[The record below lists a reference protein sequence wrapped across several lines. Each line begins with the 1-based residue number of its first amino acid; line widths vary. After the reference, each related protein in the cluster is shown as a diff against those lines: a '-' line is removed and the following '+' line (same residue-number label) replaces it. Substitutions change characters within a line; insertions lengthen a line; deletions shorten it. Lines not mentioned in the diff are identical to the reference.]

1 MKVKE
6 LLERIQIMKNEELD
20 YKYKELTKQIYENI
34 SRKTRGKR

>member
-20 YKYKELTKQIYENI
+20 YKYKELTK
-34 SRKTRGKR
+34 